1 MTAKEIL
8 TSVMS
13 KRVDISTITEETHL
27 TALGLDS
34 LDLVEIMLEIEE
46 TAGVE
51 FDDEKIGS
59 VKTVKDVLEAIEE
72 KL

>member
-1 MTAKEIL
+1 MNTKEIL

-13 KRVDISTITEETHL
+13 KRVDVSNITEDTLL
-27 TALGLDS
+27 TSLGLDS

-46 TAGVE
+46 ACNIE
-51 FDDEKIGS
+51 FDDEKIAA
-59 VKTVKDVLEAIEE
+59 VKTVKDVLVAIEE

>member
-1 MTAKEIL
+1 MDVRKIV
-8 TSVMS
+8 SDVMA
-13 KRVDISTITEETHL
+13 KRVDISSITDDTLL

-46 TAGVE
+46 AAGIE
-51 FDDEKIGS
+51 FEDDKIAS
-59 VKTVKDVLEAIEE
+59 VKTVKDVLDAIEE

>member
-1 MTAKEIL
+1 MNTKEIL

-13 KRVDISTITEETHL
+13 KRVDLTNVTEDTLL
-27 TALGLDS
+27 TSLGLDS

-46 TAGVE
+46 AANIE
-51 FDDEKIGS
+51 FDDEKIAA
-59 VKTVKDVLEAIEE
+59 VKTVKDVLVAIEE